1 MRKSLLLISIM
12 SIFSLLY
19 IDGCIPSKPVQEEQ
33 LVSADRLI
41 KRLEANRRKI
51 KNFSGTGTITI
62 KTSDIN
68 ARSNFQVL
76 IKRPDSVKVSF
87 YGPFGIDLASALI
100 TRQNFQFYDVINNRL
115 YKGKLKTGVMND
127 ILKINI
133 SFEELLDL
141 LTGSVNLTD
150 KLRREPDKYET
161 DSDQYNLTYYDSSAS
176 TTSIYSIRRDDLG
189 ITDYKLNTFKGK
201 SLVSA
206 GYSNFRKLED
216 TPVPF
221 LINVNELSNNQ
232 KIKIEYRSV
241 DVNNEIGK
249 LKLDIPNDAKII
261 DW

>member
-1 MRKSLLLISIM
+1 MRKGFLLISFISLF
-12 SIFSLLY
+12 SILY
-19 IDGCIPSKPVQEEQ
+19 MDGCIPSKPVQEEQ
-33 LVSADRLI
+33 IVSADRLI

-51 KNFSGTGTITI
+51 KNFVGSGTITI
-62 KTSDIN
+62 KTSSID
-68 ARSNFQVL
+68 AKSRFQVQ

-100 TRQNFQFYDVINNRL
+100 TQQDFQFYDIVNNRL
-115 YKGKLKTGVMND
+115 YRGKMKTGVMND

-133 SFEELLDL
+133 SFEELLDMM
-141 LTGSVNLTD
+141 TGSVNLTD

-161 DSDQYNLTYYDSSAS
+161 DSDQYMLTYYDSTAA
-176 TTSIYSIRRDDLG
+176 TTSIYTIRRDDLG
-189 ITDYKLNTFKGK
+189 ITAYNLK
-201 SLVSA
+201 SLKGRSLVDA
-206 GYSNFRKLED
+206 EYSKFKKYED

-221 LINVNELSNNQ
+221 LIDVNELTNNQ

-241 DVNNEIGK
+241 DVNNEIGN